1 MMAIIVILILKY
13 KALYTILSANIS
25 GNWKKAV

>member
-13 KALYTILSANIS
+13 KTLYTILSADIS
-25 GNWKKAV
+25 DNWKKAV